1 MYAVESRET
10 EYKTVIQELIEKEQ
24 SMKDVIQDK
33 DTDSVRLR
41 KQLGIILFS
50 ELKLNNK
57 WI

>member
-33 DTDSVRLR
+33 DTESVRLR